1 MPRAMFSA
9 VSISRC
15 ASTSRA
21 RSSSQY
27 FRRRKRLNPMAS
39 LLLSRAQDRV
49 ARLDQPIPA
58 ARLLD
63 QLLAAGRRKPVIAGL
78 AIVLRGSPERGNP
91 APVLQA
97 MQSGIERS
105 VLHLENVFRAML
117 DGVGDRVSVRRAEYQ
132 SLQNK
137 QVQRTLQHL
146 TFERMS
152 IHSFSILP

>member
-39 LLLSRAQDRV
+39 LLLSRAQDPV
-49 ARLDQPIPA
+49 DRLDQPIPA
-58 ARLLD
+58 ARLLH
-63 QLLAAGRRKPVIAGL
+63 QLLAARRRKPVIAAL
-78 AIVLRGSPERGNP
+78 AIVLPGSPERGNP

-97 MQSGIERS
+97 VQSARER
-105 VLHLENVFRAML
+105 
-117 DGVGDRVSVRRAEYQ
+117 Y
-132 SLQNK
+132 LQ
-137 QVQRTLQHL
+137 QLAQR
-146 TFERMS
+146 FAA
-152 IHSFSILP
+152 I